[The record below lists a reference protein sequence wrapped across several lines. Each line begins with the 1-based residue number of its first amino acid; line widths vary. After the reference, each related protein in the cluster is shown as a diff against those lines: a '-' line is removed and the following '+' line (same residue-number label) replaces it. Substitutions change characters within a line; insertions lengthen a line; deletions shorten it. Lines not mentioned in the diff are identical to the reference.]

1 MFKMLVSLEF
11 PSYRSFIIFFLTFPT
26 FLLNF
31 YDTFTSGNPFRNIRH
46 IVRSRI
52 EDRGNENEEKKKGEI
67 YDSS

>member
-1 MFKMLVSLEF
+1 MLVSLEF

-46 IVRSRI
+46 IVRSRTGSRKRK
-52 EDRGNENEEKKKGEI
+52 RGEEEKRNLRFFLI
-67 YDSS
+67 N